1 VANRTHAVDPRE
13 GEGSA
18 GGASADRQESN
29 LRKCF
34 QQIREMIVRG
44 RLAPGSRIV
53 EAELAERLGVSR
65 TPVRGALHLLYKE
78 GYIVSAPVGSRK
90 TRLAVAAL
98 TKEDARELYS
108 IVGHLEGL
116 AAAVTARM
124 ESAARTAVVGRLKEL
139 NQELSELAK
148 ARRSDPNRIFELDI
162 NFHETIV
169 EGGAGPR
176 LRALHGSIKPQ
187 TERYWR
193 LYASAIVDQLG
204 ISVDEHLLIVQAISA
219 GDAAAAERA
228 LQMNWENGA
237 ERLCRVIDTL
247 GERGSW

>member
-1 VANRTHAVDPRE
+1 
-13 GEGSA
+13 
-18 GGASADRQESN
+18 
-29 LRKCF
+29 
-34 QQIREMIVRG
+34 MIVHG
-44 RLAPGSRIV
+44 RLAPGTRIV
-53 EAELAERLGVSR
+53 EAELAERLGLSR

-78 GYIVSAPVGSRK
+78 GYIVSAPAGSRK

-116 AAAVTARM
+116 AAASTARL
-124 ESAARTAVVGRLKEL
+124 EAGSRLAVVESLKNWNQQLKEIA
-139 NQELSELAK
+139 E
-148 ARRSDPNRIFELDI
+148 ARRGEPNRIFELDL
-162 NFHETIV
+162 NFHQTIL
-169 EGGAGPR
+169 EASAGPR

-193 LYASAIVDQLG
+193 LYAAAIVDQLD
-204 ISVDEHLLIVQAISA
+204 ISVREHLLIIEAVTT
-219 GDAAAAERA
+219 GNAAASERA
-228 LQMNWENGA
+228 VQMNWENGA